1 MLGLFPA
8 LEAGWGSLM
17 GEPFAEVAPGEGRV
31 LLPVFFMTLF
41 VVVGVVGVGTSF
53 VARDA
58 A

>member
-8 LEAGWGSLM
+8 PEAGWGSFIR
-17 GEPFAEVAPGEGRV
+17 EPFAEVAPGEGRV
-31 LLPVFFMTLF
+31 LLPVSFVTLF